1 MNAEPNLSNKIPL
14 TDWSDQD
21 KPREKFVQ
29 QGASVL
35 SDAELIAILL
45 RTGTDTENAVG
56 LSKRILSNYGNSL
69 NALSE
74 ATLHDLLKTR
84 GIGQVK
90 AVTLLAAFELGRRIR
105 AEVVE
110 QGRVVKSSADIV
122 ELIQPRIACLKHE
135 EFWAVFLNQAARILK
150 IAQISKGGLTATTVD
165 VRMIMQE
172 ALMQKATGIIL
183 CHNHPSGSVR
193 PSLDDK
199 ALTRQ
204 IVEAAKVLN
213 MKVIDHVVVSGNS
226 YYSFAD
232 VGLL

>member
-1 MNAEPNLSNKIPL
+1 MAATHKVYEKISL
-14 TDWSDQD
+14 ADWSDQD
-21 KPREKFVQ
+21 KPREKFAQ
-29 QGASVL
+29 QGPSVL

-45 RTGTDTENAVG
+45 RTGTDTENAVE

-122 ELIQPRIACLKHE
+122 ELIQPRIARLKHE

-150 IAQISKGGLTATTVD
+150 IAQISKGGLTNTTVD
-165 VRMIMQE
+165 VRMILQE

-199 ALTRQ
+199 NLTRQ

-213 MKVIDHVVVSGNS
+213 IKVIDHVVVSGDS

-232 VGLL
+232 EGFF